1 MYSLLILFYII
12 GLIYIAAIGPY
23 YIMQYSKDPSFIN
36 LIKVIISLFLFAFF
50 IYKLFDNNFSLIS
63 ISLVLKVIP
72 LIILSFISFYIIKE
86 KKPTFNK
93 LLSLFIIIFGLIFFI
108 LSE

>member
-12 GLIYIAAIGPY
+12 GLIYSAVISPY
-23 YIMQYSKDPSFIN
+23 YIMVYSKDNSFMN

-50 IYKLFDNNFSLIS
+50 IYKLFNNNFSLIS

-72 LIILSFISFYIIKE
+72 FIILSFVSFYIIKE

-93 LLSLFIIIFGLIFFI
+93 LLSLFLIICGLIFFI

>member
-12 GLIYIAAIGPY
+12 GLIYSAAIGPY
-23 YIMQYSKDPSFIN
+23 YIMQYSKDPSFMN
-36 LIKVIISLFLFAFF
+36 LLKVIINLFLFAFF
-50 IYKLFDNNFSLIS
+50 IYNLFHNNFSLLS

>member
-50 IYKLFDNNFSLIS
+50 IYKLFNNNFSLIS

-72 LIILSFISFYIIKE
+72 FIILSFVSFYIIKE

-93 LLSLFIIIFGLIFFI
+93 LLSLLLIICGLIFFI

>member
-1 MYSLLILFYII
+1 MYSLLILFYVI
-12 GLIYIAAIGPY
+12 GLIYSAALGPY
-23 YIMQYSKDPSFIN
+23 YIMQYSKDTSFIN
-36 LIKVIISLFLFAFF
+36 LMKVIISLFLFAFF
-50 IYKLFDNNFSLIS
+50 IYKLFNNNFSLLS
-63 ISLVLKVIP
+63 IALVLKVIP

>member
-12 GLIYIAAIGPY
+12 GLIYSAVISPY
-23 YIMQYSKDPSFIN
+23 YIMVYSKDNSFMN

-50 IYKLFDNNFSLIS
+50 IYKLFNNNFSLIS

-72 LIILSFISFYIIKE
+72 FIILSFVSFYIIKE